1 MLLKHPNEMFSWI
14 WMIEEKCSS
23 NTNTAA
29 CTYRHGQMVN
39 SGALKKAQL
48 FFQWVSLSFIPVVR
62 RQWGVKQ
69 KTLNPK
75 HLLMDTRLN
84 PGLIVLGSQ
93 GRVTPDQMMRQAWG
107 RERAPIEPMHMEM
120 SPNDQYEIP
129 WRKKAACKIKEPVWG
144 EGDVWTGPDGEPWI
158 RDERGF
164 FLGGEYHGL
173 RKLFPMW
180 CTMPD
185 VELTHYQ
192 VLSQNISP
200 IDWDESDCCW
210 SSAFLLAKQRI
221 PCVTLQN
228 DLLQNNLLL

>member
-1 MLLKHPNEMFSWI
+1 MYHLFSVSIINLNYLLLKCSMLLKHPNEMFSWI
-14 WMIEEKCSS
+14 WMNEEKCSS

-48 FFQWVSLSFIPVVR
+48 FFQWGSLSFIPVVR

-107 RERAPIEPMHMEM
+107 RERAPMEPMHMEM
-120 SPNDQYEIP
+120 SPNDQYEIREE
-129 WRKKAACKIKEPVWG
+129 RKG
-144 EGDVWTGPDGEPWI
+144 S
-158 RDERGF
+158 
-164 FLGGEYHGL
+164 
-173 RKLFPMW
+173 M
-180 CTMPD
+180 
-185 VELTHYQ
+185 
-192 VLSQNISP
+192 
-200 IDWDESDCCW
+200 
-210 SSAFLLAKQRI
+210 
-221 PCVTLQN
+221 
-228 DLLQNNLLL
+228 